1 MTSIIE
7 RRGRMFSQLK
17 IHEFIDI
24 LASKRPTPGGGSA
37 SALTG
42 AVGIALLSMAANL
55 TIGKEKYKQEEDFIK
70 QLLEEAERIR
80 KSLMSLIDEDT
91 KAFDMVSDVFKMP
104 KTTDTE
110 KREREHAL
118 QEALKNASKVPFAIM
133 EKTIEAIKLVRKS
146 LGHTNVS
153 AVSDTGVAAICL
165 KAALSS
171 AWLNVKINLNSIEDI
186 AFVEDYGQRAQVLLD
201 EGTKIAE
208 EIHDFVLNA
217 LQ

>member
-70 QLLEEAERIR
+70 QLLEEVENR
-80 KSLMSLIDEDT
+80 KSLMSLIDEI
-91 KAFDMVSDVFKMP
+91 P
-104 KTTDTE
+104 KHLTWYLMYLRCRRLPT
-110 KREREHAL
+110 
-118 QEALKNASKVPFAIM
+118 LKN
-133 EKTIEAIKLVRKS
+133 
-146 LGHTNVS
+146 
-153 AVSDTGVAAICL
+153 
-165 KAALSS
+165 
-171 AWLNVKINLNSIEDI
+171 VKENTL
-186 AFVEDYGQRAQVLLD
+186 YKRL
-201 EGTKIAE
+201 
-208 EIHDFVLNA
+208 
-217 LQ
+217 